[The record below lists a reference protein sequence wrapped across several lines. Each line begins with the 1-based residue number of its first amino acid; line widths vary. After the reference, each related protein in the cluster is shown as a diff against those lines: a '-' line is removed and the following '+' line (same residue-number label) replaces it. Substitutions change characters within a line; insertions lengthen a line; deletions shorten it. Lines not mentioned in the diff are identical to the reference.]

1 MIDSPLN
8 IIPNSRNIALKI
20 DQRDRALKKIGKS
33 GTLPKLKP
41 FQRASAVDYLVRLLP
56 VLIVYSNHIK

>member
-20 DQRDRALKKIGKS
+20 DATRQSFEKIGKS

-56 VLIVYSNHIK
+56 VLIVYSSHVK